1 MRSHC
6 DLPQGEMNIYTAG
19 SSDPH
24 GCGFSQVAQP
34 SML

>member
-6 DLPQGEMNIYTAG
+6 DLPHGEMNIYTEG

-24 GCGFSQVAQP
+24 GYDYSQVAQP
-34 SML
+34 STL